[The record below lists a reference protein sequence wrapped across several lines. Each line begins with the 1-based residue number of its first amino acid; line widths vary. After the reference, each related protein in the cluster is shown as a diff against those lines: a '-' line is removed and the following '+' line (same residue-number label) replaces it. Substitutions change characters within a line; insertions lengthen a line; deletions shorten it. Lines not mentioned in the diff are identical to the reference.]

1 MRSRVDLSIGRPVV
15 RRVAVLE
22 LLAAAVGIIVAVSA
36 AALAALA
43 VTRRRDGF
51 AAFCVW
57 VALIGATITLV
68 SL

>member
-1 MRSRVDLSIGRPVV
+1 M
-15 RRVAVLE
+15 LE